1 MAGALASLGDGAW
14 EVRGRDLVLQVLRDD
29 ETFTVDDPRFSTAV
43 VVGPSMLSTDG
54 AEHARHRAPFA
65 RAYRLDAIRRDYT
78 DVVRAECDALIDR
91 FAGAGEA
98 ELRRQL
104 AGPLAVAT
112 MARALGLDD
121 LPVATVLAWYEA
133 IVAAVTVVS
142 AGDPVPA
149 AGTAAFAEM
158 ADHLRP
164 ALPQAGDLT
173 PDEAVSNAAVLLFGG
188 VETTEGMICNAV
200 LHVLSNTDQR
210 ALLEA
215 DRSLLADAVNESL
228 RLDPAAPFV
237 DRYATAD
244 VDLDGATVRRGDLV
258 RVSLRHANRDPA
270 VFAEPAAVRRAA
282 ARPAPPAGVRAG
294 SARLPR
300 HAPRAPRDGDGARP
314 PARPAARHRARPGP
328 AGRDRR
334 RGVPQAARAMG
345 ALVGR

>member
-1 MAGALASLGDGAW
+1 VADGALASLGDGAW

-78 DVVRAECDALIDR
+78 DAVRAECDALIDR
-91 FAGAGEA
+91 FARAGEA

-200 LHVLSNTDQR
+200 LHVLSNPDQR

-228 RLDPAAPFV
+228 RLEPAAPFV

-244 VDLDGATVRRGDLV
+244 VDLDGAAVRRGDLV
-258 RVSLRHANRDPA
+258 RVSLRHANRDPV
-270 VFAEPAAVRRAA
+270 VFAEPERFDVRRPDLRLQLAFA
-282 ARPAPPAGVRAG
+282 QGPHVCLGMHL
-294 SARLPR
+294 ARLETATALDRLLDRLPGVEL
-300 HAPRAPRDGDGARP
+300 D
-314 PARPAARHRARPGP
+314 PARPAVIG
-328 AGRDRR
+328 
-334 RGVPQAARAMG
+334 G
-345 ALVGR
+345 AVFHKPPELWVRW

>member
-1 MAGALASLGDGAW
+1 MDAGALARLGDGAW
-14 EVRGRDLVLQVLRDD
+14 EARGRDLVLQVLRDD

-65 RAYRLDAIRRDYT
+65 RTYRLDAVRRDHT
-78 DVVRAECDALIDR
+78 DAVRDECDALVDR
-91 FAGAGEA
+91 FAGVGEA

-112 MARALGLDD
+112 MARALGLDS
-121 LPVATVLAWYEA
+121 LPITTVLGWYEA

-142 AGDPVPA
+142 DGGEVPVEGA
-149 AGTAAFAEM
+149 AAFAAM
-158 ADHLRP
+158 ADHLRS
-164 ALPQAGDLT
+164 ALPAAGDLT

-200 LHVLSNTDQR
+200 LHVLANPAQR

-215 DRSLLADAVNESL
+215 DRSLLPGAVNESL

-244 VDLDGATVRRGDLV
+244 VVLAGAEVRRGDLV

-270 VFAEPAAVRRAA
+270 VFADPERFDVQRCDLRLQLAFAQGPHVCLGMHLARLETATAIDRLLDRLPGVALDPT
-282 ARPAPPAGVRAG
+282 RPAVIGGAVFHKPPELWVRW
-294 SARLPR
+294 
-300 HAPRAPRDGDGARP
+300 
-314 PARPAARHRARPGP
+314 
-328 AGRDRR
+328 
-334 RGVPQAARAMG
+334 
-345 ALVGR
+345 